1 MIRNQGGVKMESKKQ
16 RKFKFKAPDALA
28 LIAILVIVA
37 AISTYILPTGQFD
50 RIVDPVSESEIVDPN
65 SFHSIEKSPVSIA
78 DVLQSI
84 PRGLN
89 ESAEIINFLF
99 IIGGTFGVL
108 KGTGALDALL
118 KFALIKLKG
127 RERMVIPVVLMFW
140 GLGGAIIGNFEE
152 CLAFLPL
159 QITLCLALGFD
170 SITGVALGMLGVGVG
185 YIGAILNPFTVA
197 TAQKIANV
205 EMFSGMHMRVVAFAL
220 LILATIIYVY
230 IYAGKI
236 LKDPTKS
243 LVYESDKNSPYR
255 EADLLSEDVEF
266 TTRHKFAIATF
277 ILGIVFLVY
286 GVITYGFYLTEIA
299 GVFMAVTVIC
309 GFAGGLTINEMVD
322 NFVKGAGNL
331 LYPALCVGF
340 ARAITVIMQ
349 DGNILDVIVYYMSR
363 LVVGI
368 PLQLSAI
375 GMFILQSIIN
385 VFIPSGTGQAVVS
398 MPIMTPLADVIGL
411 TRQTAVLAFQ
421 FGDGITN
428 LVTPTAGDLMA
439 ALAIGGI
446 SYGKWMKWIWKL
458 LLVWYLICSGVL
470 VVATM
475 IGYV

>member
-1 MIRNQGGVKMESKKQ
+1 M
-16 RKFKFKAPDALA
+16 
-28 LIAILVIVA
+28 
-37 AISTYILPTGQFD
+37 
-50 RIVDPVSESEIVDPN
+50 
-65 SFHSIEKSPVSIA
+65 
-78 DVLQSI
+78 
-84 PRGLN
+84 
-89 ESAEIINFLF
+89 
-99 IIGGTFGVL
+99 
-108 KGTGALDALL
+108 
-118 KFALIKLKG
+118 
-127 RERMVIPVVLMFW
+127 
-140 GLGGAIIGNFEE
+140 
-152 CLAFLPL
+152 
-159 QITLCLALGFD
+159 
-170 SITGVALGMLGVGVG
+170 
-185 YIGAILNPFTVA
+185 
-197 TAQKIANV
+197 
-205 EMFSGMHMRVVAFAL
+205 
-220 LILATIIYVY
+220 
-230 IYAGKI
+230 
-236 LKDPTKS
+236 
-243 LVYESDKNSPYR
+243 VYESDKNSPYR

-266 TTRHKFAIATF
+266 TVRHKFAIATF

-322 NFVKGAGNL
+322 NFVKGAENL

-363 LVVGI
+363 LVVGL

-439 ALAIGGI
+439 DSCDRRNFLR
-446 SYGKWMKWIWKL
+446 KMDEMDME
-458 LLVWYLICSGVL
+458 VVTCMVL
-470 VVATM
+470 NL
-475 IGYV
+475 